1 MCVCVMICLLIWEHK
16 RKGLFLGEFFFE
28 CLYRH
33 THTYI
38 YIYIHT
44 YIYILK
50 VIFAIEQHFFKII
63 LFF

>member
-1 MCVCVMICLLIWEHK
+1 MSF
-16 RKGLFLGEFFFE
+16 FLNV
-28 CLYRH
+28 YTDTH
-33 THTYI
+33 THI